1 MSPMRLLNLSFL
13 VAFSLLSA
21 AAQQGGLATPGL
33 GLAYDS
39 RWSTIRTIRGIPG
52 AAVLGDAVV
61 AGSPLAAAAISPQ
74 QDLALVVSAADPQ
87 LRLIRFRGDNPDAL
101 PISGAMD
108 SPDRIVFS
116 PAGRAALLFRNNPS
130 QLQVL
135 TGLDDSPSVED
146 LPVSSPMAAMAISD
160 DGQAI
165 LLAPGTEN
173 ADPVWLFTAGRA
185 TQLPLP
191 GSIAAASFRRNTLDI
206 ATVTRSGEVYIVR
219 HAGSDNYIRQLYTG
233 DNQTSDPVAVQF
245 SPDGARVYTANS
257 GGTLAVI
264 DLQTG
269 LATAI
274 SCRCTPSGL
283 EPLTIGSIFRLTEI
297 SNRPV
302 LLFDGSVSDP
312 RVWFV
317 PPDLPPT
324 DSQRRDR

>member
-13 VAFSLLSA
+13 VAFSLLPA
-21 AAQQGGLATPGL
+21 AAQQGDLATPGL

-39 RWSTIRTIRGIPG
+39 RGGTIRTIRGIPG
-52 AAVLGDAVV
+52 AAILGDAVA
-61 AGSPLAAAAISPQ
+61 AGSPLAAAFISPR

-87 LRLIRFRGDNPDAL
+87 LRLIRLRGDNPDAL

-135 TGLDDSPSVED
+135 TGLDDSPSIED
-146 LPVSSPMAAMAISD
+146 LPVSSPMAAMAVSD

-165 LLAPGTEN
+165 LLASGTDN
-173 ADPVWLFTAGRA
+173 AGPVWLFTGGKA

-191 GSIAAASFRRNTLDI
+191 GSIAAASFRRNNLDL
-206 ATVTRSGEVYIVR
+206 AAVTRTGEVYIVR
-219 HAGSDNYIRQLYTG
+219 HAGSGNYIRQIYPADT
-233 DNQTSDPVAVQF
+233 QTADPVAVQF
-245 SPDGARVYTANS
+245 SPDGAYVYTANS
-257 GGTLAVI
+257 RGMLAVI

-274 SCRCTPSGL
+274 SCRCTPTGL
-283 EPLTIGSIFRLTEI
+283 EPLAIGSIFRLTEI
-297 SNRPV
+297 SSRPV
-302 LLFDGSVSDP
+302 LLFDGSTPDP

-317 PPDLPPT
+317 PPDLPPA
-324 DSQRRDR
+324 DSQRSDR